1 VNWREIQSNVLKKR
15 HYNQNDYSLEFT
27 HLIIS
32 LLLGP
37 ILFLQPYRVFCLF
50 IFFNSNRE
58 QLSVT
63 VEEDKED
70 KSDSEEDWREIAI
83 KETKL

>member
-1 VNWREIQSNVLKKR
+1 M
-15 HYNQNDYSLEFT
+15 
-27 HLIIS
+27 
-32 LLLGP
+32 
-37 ILFLQPYRVFCLF
+37 FCLF